1 MRTRSTRNRNS
12 GKSQQGNGRLFIQ
25 ILLSIAIICGFM
37 MFKDTSLPN
46 GRTPRDYAEQI
57 LNTTVNLPEI
67 IAEFKEESSMPAG
80 AEVQKP

>member
-1 MRTRSTRNRNS
+1 MKTRSTRNRNS
-12 GKSQQGNGRLFIQ
+12 GKSHQGNGRLFIQ

-57 LNTTVNLPEI
+57 LNKTVNLPEI
-67 IAEFKEESSMPAG
+67 IAEFKEESSVPAG
-80 AEVQKP
+80 AEVLKP